1 MKAVDDHLAWPDRLE
16 ALVEDL
22 DGFDRIVVLS
32 ETDST
37 QDAARRESSPPGSV
51 ILTDRQVAGR
61 GRQGRVWDDEH
72 GHGVAMTM
80 VVPLEDSAFLCAR
93 AAVAVA
99 GALVPW
105 LEASRIH
112 AGLKWPNDL
121 VMISDRLRKI
131 AGILVEG
138 HEGTAL
144 VGIGVNVHDRAW
156 PESLSGSAGSLEEAG
171 LAVTRLEVIE
181 RILLEWDAACSMTRE
196 ALGAA
201 YARHD
206 LLTGATAVIED
217 GRSRHEGV
225 IRSVDPFKGIE
236 LETPVGS
243 RLIDPQTAHV
253 IEWQLPD
260 ALKRGRG

>member
-1 MKAVDDHLAWPDRLE
+1 MRAVDDHLAWPDRLE
-16 ALVEDL
+16 ALVEEL
-22 DGFDRIVVLS
+22 DGFDRVVVLS

-51 ILTDRQVAGR
+51 ILTGRQVAGR
-61 GRQGRVWDDEH
+61 GRQGRVWNDEH
-72 GHGVAMTM
+72 GDGVAMTI

-99 GALVPW
+99 GALVPL

-121 VMISDRLRKI
+121 VMISDRLRKL

-138 HEGTAL
+138 HEHTAL
-144 VGIGVNVHDRAW
+144 IGIGINVHAREW
-156 PESLSGSAGSLEEAG
+156 PEALSRSAGSLEEAG
-171 LAVTRLEVIE
+171 LRSTRLEVIE
-181 RILLEWDAACSMTRE
+181 RILLEWDSVCSMTKE

-236 LETPVGS
+236 LETSVGS